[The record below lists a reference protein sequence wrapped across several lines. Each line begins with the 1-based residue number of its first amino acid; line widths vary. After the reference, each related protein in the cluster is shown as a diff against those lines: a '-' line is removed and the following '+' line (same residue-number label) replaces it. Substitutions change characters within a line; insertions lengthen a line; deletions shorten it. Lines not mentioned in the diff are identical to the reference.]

1 MYFQLERHLDNV
13 NYCIPLLFKYVKR
26 MFCNSAFLRIL
37 FHNLKVIT
45 SFTDDK
51 DTTSFAVQNGI
62 LIVKIEIVS
71 VPLKFDKT
79 TVFLLSY

>member
-1 MYFQLERHLDNV
+1 MYFQLERHLDNL
-13 NYCIPLLFKYVKR
+13 NCISLLFKYVKR

-51 DTTSFAVQNGI
+51 DTTSFAVQKWNFNRENRNSFSA
-62 LIVKIEIVS
+62 LKI
-71 VPLKFDKT
+71 
-79 TVFLLSY
+79 